1 MCIIVSNEPKY
12 CACLCVN
19 NVLYV
24 YNCIHE
30 KVIKPSCVLYLEPQ
44 SVKHAINLVIADRFI
59 IPQRTNLQHFIKVKG
74 PILMAMFGF
83 TPLQVTD

>member
-12 CACLCVN
+12 CACLYVY

-30 KVIKPSCVLYLEPQ
+30 KAIKPSCILYLGKIKPVLGRVWVTYGAFF
-44 SVKHAINLVIADRFI
+44 SCRGDRGHD
-59 IPQRTNLQHFIKVKG
+59 L
-74 PILMAMFGF
+74 
-83 TPLQVTD
+83 